1 MTEIEGIPC
10 PVGGQR
16 RDGSECTA
24 DCQLCDYYLQGIA
37 KSQSRH
43 LLRILKEPCKKHYE
57 EEFVSHCSDAKERIY
72 PEHKYL
78 CPDCM
83 KEIEKEIEK

>member
-1 MTEIEGIPC
+1 MKNVILSCE
-10 PVGGQR
+10 
-16 RDGSECTA
+16 
-24 DCQLCDYYLQGIA
+24 DCKAANHNRCESIGKCKKLVL
-37 KSQSRH
+37 RH

-83 KEIEKEIEK
+83 AEIEKEIEK